1 MFLPYVLYV
10 AYVLYIPYRMYCTV
24 MYCTSIVS
32 YHSRK
37 IHSFGNTYFNVRFDI
52 LPLLNEKLALQY
64 INAKGDDVVVLDV
77 LIFYFVFG
85 F

>member
-1 MFLPYVLYV
+1 MH
-10 AYVLYIPYRMYCTV
+10 CTV

-32 YHSRK
+32 YYSRK

-64 INAKGDDVVVLDV
+64 INAKGGDVVVLDEEEGRTV
-77 LIFYFVFG
+77 WMTGFG
-85 F
+85 ERLMA